1 MEVDV
6 DTLMT
11 WARAHAPTER
21 VSTGFS
27 PVTPILR
34 RRVRL
39 EIAAE
44 GAEEIS
50 LASHPACSKVV
61 YDNRRIVARAYLAEP
76 RCVVAARHGKDDVC
90 ECGPLA
96 ETRIG

>member
-1 MEVDV
+1 MQVDI

-11 WARAHAPTER
+11 WARAHAPYY
-21 VSTGFS
+21 STTS
-27 PVTPILR
+27 VDVRPR

-39 EIAAE
+39 EITVEYTDLEDWLNRLFRDTAE
-44 GAEEIS
+44 HI
-50 LASHPACSKVV
+50 V
-61 YDNRRIVARAYLAEP
+61 VARVYLAEP